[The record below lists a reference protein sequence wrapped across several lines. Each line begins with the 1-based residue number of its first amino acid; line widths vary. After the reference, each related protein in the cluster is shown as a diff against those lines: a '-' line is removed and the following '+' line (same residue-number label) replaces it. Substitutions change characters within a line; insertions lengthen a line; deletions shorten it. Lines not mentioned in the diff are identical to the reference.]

1 MLSSSSESSSGG
13 FVPAG
18 ESPWGSSGGF
28 PLGPEIGGSSFGG
41 VGGFLGGSGSSSLI
55 GDTASF
61 GMIPSVMSSLGI
73 FIGSSDEVLLGG
85 SDTTFMGVFLSSHGT
100 SGPSTVF

>member
-1 MLSSSSESSSGG
+1 M
-13 FVPAG
+13 
-18 ESPWGSSGGF
+18 
-28 PLGPEIGGSSFGG
+28 
-41 VGGFLGGSGSSSLI
+41 GGSGSSSLI